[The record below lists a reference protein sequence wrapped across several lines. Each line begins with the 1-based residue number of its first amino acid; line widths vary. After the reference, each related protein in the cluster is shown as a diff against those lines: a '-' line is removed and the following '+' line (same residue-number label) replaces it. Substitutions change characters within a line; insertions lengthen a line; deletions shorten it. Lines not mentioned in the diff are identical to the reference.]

1 MPRSTAVLV
10 VAATAAEGTWADGRA
25 ELLVCGV
32 GPVEAAAATARA
44 LAARRPSAVLH
55 VGVAGARRRAA
66 LPIGAVVVGT
76 ESLYTDLSAR
86 LDGLERAVRPDA
98 RLLAHVAAA
107 VPGCRL
113 VPIATS
119 AAVAGSTAADVEA
132 MEGFGVLRAAR
143 LAGVPAVELRVIA
156 NAVEEDDRDRWD
168 LPAALRTLAAV
179 GPLALD
185 AARAG

>member
-1 MPRSTAVLV
+1 
-10 VAATAAEGTWADGRA
+10 
-25 ELLVCGV
+25 
-32 GPVEAAAATARA
+32 
-44 LAARRPSAVLH
+44 
-55 VGVAGARRRAA
+55 
-66 LPIGAVVVGT
+66 
-76 ESLYTDLSAR
+76 
-86 LDGLERAVRPDA
+86 
-98 RLLAHVAAA
+98 
-107 VPGCRL
+107 
-113 VPIATS
+113 
-119 AAVAGSTAADVEA
+119 